1 MVGSSNKY
9 LVDPDGEM
17 DPNEDPFRAPKVREC
32 YDLICRLYSRKNC
45 GEEAAA
51 LQNGSDPD
59 GLDDKFKPY
68 ASEKKPAVDRKRF
81 SLWFY

>member
-17 DPNEDPFRAPKVREC
+17 DPAADPVRSPQIKQY

-45 GEEAAA
+45 AKEAAA
-51 LQNGSDPD
+51 LQNGGDPD

>member
-9 LVDPDGEM
+9 LVDPDGELV
-17 DPNEDPFRAPKVREC
+17 PSEDPYRAPKVREF
-32 YDLICRLYSRKNC
+32 YDLISRLYSRKNC

-51 LQNGSDPD
+51 LMDGSDPD
-59 GLDDKFKPY
+59 GLDAKFKPY